1 MRSRG
6 VDTGREAQLLPVPV
20 VMDVE
25 AGPTFW
31 AEVTARPGAAAAS
44 LWSVTGSWKTFSISS

>member
-20 VMDVE
+20 VMDAE

-31 AEVTARPGAAAAS
+31 AEATALPGAAAAS
-44 LWSVTGSWKTFSISS
+44 LWSVTGS